1 MAVNVATKNL
11 LEEFNSFFEGSA
23 KVVINGTRL
32 EITINN
38 ATLIISLPEVV
49 GSNATGQS
57 RRRDV

>member
-1 MAVNVATKNL
+1 MAVNGATKNL
-11 LEEFNSFFEGSA
+11 LEKFNSFFKGSA

-32 EITINN
+32 EVTINN

-57 RRRDV
+57 QKS